1 MSMFYDVRNFKGVGE
16 KMRGDPLIQFITLR
30 ISLCAW
36 ILFEILVKVVV
47 RPLVALV
54 AVLTPHTGRIG
65 VAGLASVT
73 I

>member
-1 MSMFYDVRNFKGVGE
+1 MFNYIRNFKGVGE
-16 KMRGDPLIQFITLR
+16 IMRGDPLIQFVTLR

-36 ILFEILVKVVV
+36 ILLVILVKIVV
-47 RPLVALV
+47 RPLVTLV
-54 AVLTPHTGRIG
+54 AELTRHAGRIG